1 VARTKMRSVRACARE
16 RLSLLSYPSGRQLYR
31 ADSLHKPVF
40 PVTPAVL
47 RDRVQV
53 GGSGMDDLK

>member
-1 VARTKMRSVRACARE
+1 MRACVRA

-47 RDRVQV
+47 RDRIQV